1 MSCARRAMARSLAER
16 MIKVEPGRWESHDTG
31 ALVDELCLETVAERF
46 LHHYRRVMQIER
58 QVYADAVY
66 QTRPVA
72 ATYERA
78 QPYLDAL
85 TAVRLCP
92 PPTTR
97 RKHTPS
103 VCTHPERPTRPRA
116 SPLRRR
122 AQEMEALRA
131 WCDGKE
137 APASAPTSRA
147 APKAGKADDSLTA

>member
-1 MSCARRAMARSLAER
+1 MARSLAER
-16 MIKVEPGRWESHDTG
+16 MIQVEPGRWESHDTG

-92 PPTTR
+92 TPTHYTTQTRTNCQHPP
-97 RKHTPS
+97 
-103 VCTHPERPTRPRA
+103 
-116 SPLRRR
+116 
-122 AQEMEALRA
+122 
-131 WCDGKE
+131 
-137 APASAPTSRA
+137 
-147 APKAGKADDSLTA
+147 